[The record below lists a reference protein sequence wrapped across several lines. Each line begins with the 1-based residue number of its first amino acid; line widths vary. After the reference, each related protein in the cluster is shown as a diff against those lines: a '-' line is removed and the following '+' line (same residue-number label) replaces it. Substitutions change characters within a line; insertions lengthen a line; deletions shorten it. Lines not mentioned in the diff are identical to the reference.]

1 MKKKII
7 IGTYLCLTTALSLQA
22 MLLEKAT
29 YQNEKG
35 QSNKHIN
42 AHHAMM
48 SAVKWGS
55 YATVADLIAE
65 GVDTNYQVDELS
77 MPVVCTAIK
86 GNKLEKL
93 ALLVAHGA
101 NINQAIEEK
110 KRAGSQK
117 KLFQGTPLLY
127 AAFNY
132 NVKAVKR
139 LLYTVPQALI
149 EDCNN
154 NDERDAVTEHLE
166 YVKEIL
172 NTKTKNFCR
181 DNRMGQREEI
191 PYVLL
196 FNATNVPP
204 FKAGHIKKICALL
217 NPENIEEH
225 REAIENHVKRGWL
238 NTLIIFWNDV

>member
-35 QSNKHIN
+35 QSNKHIS

-65 GVDTNYQVDELS
+65 GLDTNYQVDELS
-77 MPVVCTAIK
+77 MPVICAAIR
-86 GNKLEKL
+86 GNKLEKI

-110 KRAGSQK
+110 KRTGSQK

-139 LLYTVPQALI
+139 LLYTVPQELI
-149 EDCNN
+149 EDCNT
-154 NDERDAVTEHLE
+154 NDERDAVDEHLI
-166 YVKEIL
+166 YLKEIL

-196 FNATNVPP
+196 FNATGIPP
-204 FKAGHIKKICALL
+204 SKSKHVTKICALL
-217 NPENIEEH
+217 DPENIKGH
-225 REAIENHVKRGWL
+225 RQAIEEYVTKGRIS
-238 NTLIIFWNDV
+238 TLIIF